1 MLIRSSTRLTARCL
15 LLKQSALIRTG
26 IGSKCS
32 VYYNRMAHKPIG
44 FQTRHFSIEP
54 VLAILDQG
62 TTYIEAIHAMTG
74 IPWWG
79 FIPLLTVALRS
90 VITLPLA
97 IIQRKGFQKQNSL
110 RPIANAMSPV
120 LKIKL
125 AAKGQESQLARKHNI
140 NKSPLKSETEG
151 LTGDKIM
158 ILASK
163 EKFKRQRKIFK
174 DNGCQSWKFM
184 LLPAV
189 QIPLWVSVSYMLRTL
204 TGWSTLGT
212 RPIDPT
218 LTTEGFGH
226 LTDLAVSDPY
236 FVLPVVLGIFAL
248 ANAEW
253 NFATA
258 DLMKLTTR
266 GVRNSLRPTAFD
278 MIMTLS
284 RGSIIFLMAMS
295 TQAPAALVL
304 YWISSN
310 CFSLCQNLLMDKFI
324 PVRYTPYRRF
334 YSTRKLPRGSVSL
347 IDY

>member
-1 MLIRSSTRLTARCL
+1 MFLQSPKRLATRCL
-15 LLKQSALIRTG
+15 LSQQSGLLKASFIPKSSFRNN
-26 IGSKCS
+26 I
-32 VYYNRMAHKPIG
+32 MARKSHN
-44 FQTRHFSIEP
+44 FQTRNFSMEP
-54 VLAILDQG
+54 IIAILDQG
-62 TTYIEAIHAMTG
+62 TTYIEMIHSMSG

-79 FIPLLTVALRS
+79 FIPLLTIALRS

-97 IIQRKGFQKQNSL
+97 IIQRKGFQKQNSF
-110 RPIANAMSPV
+110 RPIINALSPV

-125 AAKGQESQLARKHNI
+125 AAKGQESQLARKLNP
-140 NKSPLKSETEG
+140 NKSPIKSETEG

-163 EKFKRQRKIFK
+163 EKFRRQRKIFK
-174 DNGCQSWKFM
+174 ENGCQSWKFM

-189 QIPLWVSVSYMLRTL
+189 QIPLWVSISYMLRTL

-218 LTTEGFGH
+218 LTTEGLGY

-236 FVLPVVLGIFAL
+236 FVLPVILGIFAL

-278 MIMTLS
+278 MIMTMS

-334 YSTRKLPRGSVSL
+334 YSTKRLSRGAVAL